1 MMEEKVDY
9 TFDTLEDTADAFVG
23 KPDTVKIPIRWWI
36 EIDLKGK
43 VIEIRPGDSGCISLY
58 GAQDARNFI
67 NEIKEAIQGM
77 FQQ

>member
-1 MMEEKVDY
+1 MMEENVDY
-9 TFDTLEDTADAFVG
+9 TFDTLEDTADAFAG

-36 EIDLKGK
+36 EIDPKGK

-67 NEIKEAIQGM
+67 NKIEEAIQGM